1 MFAESIIIECAKADL
16 WLLIDEVD
24 ACRPT
29 TCLYSLK
36 IMLFPYCHISSHGVL
51 SMCCGSYDVLWVL
64 IPFEL

>member
-36 IMLFPYCHISSHGVL
+36 IMLFPNCQISSHGVL
-51 SMCCGSYDVLWVL
+51 SMCCGS
-64 IPFEL
+64 